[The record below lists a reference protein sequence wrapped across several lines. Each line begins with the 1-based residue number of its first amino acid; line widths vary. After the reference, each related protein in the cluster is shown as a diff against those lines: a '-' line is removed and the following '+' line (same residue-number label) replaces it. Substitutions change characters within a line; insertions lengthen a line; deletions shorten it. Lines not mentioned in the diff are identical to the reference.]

1 MPTVFANL
9 ERVAT
14 GASGDPPDGAAAGAP
29 GLQLRRQSAREVNCP
44 RVSRKINGI
53 QWGISANGDLT
64 NKNRDWTKKIGI

>member
-29 GLQLRRQSAREVNCP
+29 GLQLRRQSAREVNRP

-53 QWGISANGDLT
+53 Q
-64 NKNRDWTKKIGI
+64 